1 MQDAVSSALV
11 RGLQTCPDI
20 VNMRKELLVATRHAL
35 TTTLRGCFYSK
46 LDVLMDETV
55 LVGRG
60 KLCQAELRPLAFSML
75 AELVHHVRQELTIA
89 QLSRVV
95 YLFSR

>member
-35 TTTLRGCFYSK
+35 TTTLRGCVVNLLGF
-46 LDVLMDETV
+46 
-55 LVGRG
+55 
-60 KLCQAELRPLAFSML
+60 
-75 AELVHHVRQELTIA
+75 
-89 QLSRVV
+89 RV
-95 YLFSR
+95 